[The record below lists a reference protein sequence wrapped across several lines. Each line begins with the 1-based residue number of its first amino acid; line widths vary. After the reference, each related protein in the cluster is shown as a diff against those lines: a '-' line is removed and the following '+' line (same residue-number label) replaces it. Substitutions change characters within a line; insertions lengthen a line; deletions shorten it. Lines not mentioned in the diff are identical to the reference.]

1 MTIWIVKYL
10 NGTFK
15 YIMTNGVICGTVES
29 AHQILET
36 QDLGFQLCY
45 YVLLD
50 ILLDLSNPDFL
61 NDRNWMF

>member
-1 MTIWIVKYL
+1 
-10 NGTFK
+10 
-15 YIMTNGVICGTVES
+15 MTNGVICGTVES

-61 NDRNWMF
+61 NDRN